1 MSRRSL
7 TLLLA
12 AVGVAVAIAI
22 SVLIPVP
29 YVILG
34 PGPTLNTLGKDSSGQ
49 PLITITGHPTYPTS
63 GRLNMVTVGYQGGPG
78 DPVNIFNALAAWL
91 NPDEAVVP
99 ASELFPP
106 GQTQQQSQQQ
116 DTQEMTG
123 SQETAT
129 AAALT
134 QLHIAYATQVI
145 VMQSEQGFPAY
156 GVLKAGDQITAVD
169 GKPVTSA
176 NSLTSLISAHPAGST
191 LTVSVIRNGQ
201 AMTVQV
207 GTKLSGGHA
216 VMGVVIEEQ
225 YKFPFTV
232 KISVGNIGGP
242 SAGMMFA
249 LGMIDKLTPLNLTGG
264 KFIAGTGE
272 ITASGQVE
280 AIGGIQQKM
289 VGARDAGATYF
300 LTPASNCSD
309 TKGAVPAGL
318 RLVKV
323 STLNQAVSDLEAIK
337 AGLSRPAELRPAEG
351 TLTPGYICS
360 GRPAGG
366 PEARGTVRSANRFL
380 P

>member
-12 AVGVAVAIAI
+12 SVGVAAAIAV

-49 PLITITGHPTYPTS
+49 PLITITGHATYPTS
-63 GRLNMVTVGYQGGPG
+63 GHLNMVTVGYQGGPG
-78 DPVNIFNALAAWL
+78 DSVNIFNALAAWL

-99 ASELFPP
+99 ESELFPA

-134 QLHIAYATQVI
+134 WLHIAYQTQV
-145 VMQSEQGFPAY
+145 VVVQAEQGFPAY

-176 NSLTSLISAHPAGST
+176 NSLTSLINAHPAGST
-191 LTVSVIRNGQ
+191 LTVAIIRNGQ
-201 AMTVQV
+201 ARTLQV

-216 VMGVVIEEQ
+216 VMGVEIMEQ

-232 KISVGNIGGP
+232 KFSVGDIGGP

-249 LGMIDKLTPLNLTGG
+249 LGIIDKLTVLNLTGG

-272 ITASGQVE
+272 ITAGGQVE

-289 VGARDAGATYF
+289 VGARDAGATLF

-323 STLNQAVSDLEAIK
+323 STLGQAVSDLEAIK
-337 AGLSRPAELRPAEG
+337 ARPVPS
-351 TLTPGYICS
+351 C
-360 GRPAGG
+360 
-366 PEARGTVRSANRFL
+366 
-380 P
+380 